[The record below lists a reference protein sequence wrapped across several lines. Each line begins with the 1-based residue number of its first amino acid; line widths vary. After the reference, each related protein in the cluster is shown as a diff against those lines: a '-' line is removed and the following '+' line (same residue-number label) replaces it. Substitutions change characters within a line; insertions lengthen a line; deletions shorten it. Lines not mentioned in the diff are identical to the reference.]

1 MDISLFDYELPE
13 RLIAKYPVNPRHSAK
28 LMVLDRKNN
37 TITHSTFWHIDEFL
51 EEGDLL
57 VFNDTKVLPAR
68 LLGKKKEI
76 ERSSVE
82 ILLLRH
88 LENERWEA
96 LVGGKNI
103 KPGLTISISD
113 DFEAI
118 IESQI
123 EKSKF
128 FVLLKAKNQTQI
140 DAINKYGKIPI
151 PPYLERDE
159 ESIDREFYQTVFAKK
174 EFSVAAP
181 TASLHFSEELLE
193 KLKKKVNIDFIT
205 LHVSYGTFKPVTV
218 KNIEEH
224 KVDEEYIE
232 VREALIKNIQKTKEM
247 GKKVIAVG
255 TTVTR
260 ALETAVDRAYFGF
273 TDLYIRPGFKFKVLD
288 GLITNF
294 HLPKSSLLILVSAF
308 CEMKNPNGR
317 EFILKAYKEAIKNEY
332 RFYSYGDGMLIL

>member
-68 LLGKKKEI
+68 LLGKKKGI
-76 ERSSVE
+76 EHSSVE

-88 LENERWEA
+88 LENEKWEA

-113 DFEAI
+113 DFEVT

-128 FVLLKAKNQTQI
+128 LVLLKAKNQTQI

-159 ESIDREFYQTVFAKK
+159 EPIDREFYQTVFAKK

-260 ALETAVDRAYFGF
+260 ALETAVDRPYFGF
-273 TDLYIRPGFKFKVLD
+273 TDLYIKPGFKFKVLD

>member
-28 LMVLDRKNN
+28 LMVLDRKNS
-37 TITHSTFWHIDEFL
+37 TITHSSFWHIDEFL

-68 LLGKKKEI
+68 LLGKKKGVEH
-76 ERSSVE
+76 SSVE

-88 LENERWEA
+88 LENQRWEA

-128 FVLLKAKNQTQI
+128 LVLLEAKNQTQI
-140 DAINKYGKIPI
+140 EAINKYGKIPI

-159 ESIDREFYQTVFAKK
+159 EPIDREFYQTVFAKK

-193 KLKKKVNIDFIT
+193 KLKKKVNIDFVT

-232 VREALIKNIQKTKEM
+232 VAEALIKKIQKTKEI

-260 ALETAVDRAYFGF
+260 ALETAVDRPYFGF

>member
-13 RLIAKYPVNPRHSAK
+13 ELIAKYPVNPRHSAK

-57 VFNDTKVLPAR
+57 IFNDTKVLPAR
-68 LLGKKKEI
+68 LLGKKKGI
-76 ERSSVE
+76 EHSSVE

-88 LENERWEA
+88 LENQKWEA

-103 KPGLTISISD
+103 KPGLTVSISD

-128 FVLLKAKNQTQI
+128 LVLLEAKNQTQT

-151 PPYLERDE
+151 PPYLERGE
-159 ESIDREFYQTVFAKK
+159 EPIDREFYQTVFAKK

-193 KLKKKVNIDFIT
+193 KLKKKVNIDFVT

-218 KNIEEH
+218 NNIEEH

-232 VREALIKNIQKTKEM
+232 VSQELIDKIKSTKQK

-260 ALETAVDRAYFGF
+260 ALETAVDKPYFGF
-273 TDLYIRPGFKFKVLD
+273 TDLYIKPGFEFRVLD

-317 EFILKAYKEAIKNEY
+317 EFILKAYKEAIRNKY

>member
-28 LMVLDRKNN
+28 LMVLGRKNN

-68 LLGKKKEI
+68 LLGKKKGI
-76 ERSSVE
+76 EHSSVE

-88 LENERWEA
+88 LENEKWEA

-113 DFEAI
+113 DFEVT

-128 FVLLKAKNQTQI
+128 LVLLKAKNQTQI

-159 ESIDREFYQTVFAKK
+159 EPIDREFYQTVFAKK

-260 ALETAVDRAYFGF
+260 ALETAVDRPYFGF
-273 TDLYIRPGFKFKVLD
+273 TDLYIKPGFKFKVLD